1 MTFIIISHIF
11 PGNFIQIPQVIVA
24 QKLEVELNNSFFG
37 KKGDEVLGQTK
48 ILKLVKNELVE
59 FS

>member
-1 MTFIIISHIF
+1 MYE
-11 PGNFIQIPQVIVA
+11 VIVA

-48 ILKLVKNELVE
+48 ILKLVKNELKIYYKVCHKE
-59 FS
+59 IK

>member
-1 MTFIIISHIF
+1 MYE
-11 PGNFIQIPQVIVA
+11 VIVA

-37 KKGDEVLGQTK
+37 KKGDEVLEQTK

-59 FS
+59 FSWYLPWRDSKIKV